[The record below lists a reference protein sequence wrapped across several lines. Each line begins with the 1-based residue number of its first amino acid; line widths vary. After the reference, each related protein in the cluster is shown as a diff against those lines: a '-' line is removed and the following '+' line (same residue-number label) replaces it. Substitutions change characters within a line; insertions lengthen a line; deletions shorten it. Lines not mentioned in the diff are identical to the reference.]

1 MKKLKLVIA
10 ALFALAMP
18 IAATV
23 PALAD
28 DKAPEKPAISLQISP
43 VSNRI
48 FLVHG
53 ESANYSMNVDN
64 IGSDEF
70 NFRVYAAPYT
80 VANENYDI
88 NFSNETKRT
97 QITRWITFK
106 TDAGDYASEATFKLA
121 PGERKTV
128 EYKVDVPED
137 VPGGGQY
144 ATVFAET
151 VPSGNN
157 QSTGIRTISRVG
169 LIIYGRTD
177 GETKDS
183 AKIENTEIQAF
194 MTSGD
199 INVRSHIVNDGNTD
213 FQASAKLTVKG
224 FFGKELST
232 QTKGFDVLP
241 DTSRNISVNWE
252 DTPVMGLFHVSAEIK
267 ALDQTIEVSKI
278 VVVMP
283 VFIIVIMAI
292 LLTILIVW
300 IIILVKKR
308 RSQRSRLNV

>member
-1 MKKLKLVIA
+1 MKKLKLLIA
-10 ALFALAMP
+10 AIFAFSMPFVAVAPAM
-18 IAATV
+18 
-23 PALAD
+23 AD

-48 FLVHG
+48 FMTHG
-53 ESANYSMNVDN
+53 ESKTYTMNVNN

-70 NFRVYAAPYT
+70 SFRVYAAPYT

-106 TDAGDYASEATFKLA
+106 TEAGDYAKEATFKVA
-121 PGERKTV
+121 PNERVTV

-137 VPGGGQY
+137 VPAGGQY

-151 VPSGNN
+151 IPNKDAN
-157 QSTGIRTISRVG
+157 STGIRTVSRVG

-177 GETKDS
+177 GATKDS
-183 AKIENTEIQAF
+183 AKVENTEIQAF

-199 INVRSHIVNDGNTD
+199 INVRSHVINDGNTD
-213 FQASAKLTVKG
+213 FQASVKLTVKG
-224 FFGKELST
+224 LFGKELST

-241 DTSRNISVNWE
+241 DTARNIAVNWE
-252 DTPVMGLFHVSAEIK
+252 DTPVMGIFHVTAEIK
-267 ALDQTIEVSKI
+267 ALDQTETISKI
-278 VVVMP
+278 VLVLP

-300 IIILVKKR
+300 IILLIKKR
-308 RSQRSRLNV
+308 RSQRSRLLV

>member
-1 MKKLKLVIA
+1 MKKLKLLIA
-10 ALFALAMP
+10 AIFAFSMPFVAVAPAM
-18 IAATV
+18 
-23 PALAD
+23 AD

-48 FLVHG
+48 FMTHG
-53 ESANYSMNVDN
+53 ETLDYTFNVNN

-70 NFRVYAAPYT
+70 NFRVYATPYT

-88 NFSNETKRT
+88 NFTNETKRS
-97 QITRWITFK
+97 QVARWITFK
-106 TDAGDYASEATFKLA
+106 TESGDYASEATFKLA
-121 PGERKTV
+121 PSERKTID
-128 EYKVDVPED
+128 YKVTVPND

-144 ATVFAET
+144 ATIFAET
-151 VPSGNN
+151 VPKEGN
-157 QSTGIRTISRVG
+157 QATGIRTVSRVG

-183 AKIENTEIQAF
+183 AKIENSEIQAF

-199 INVRSHIVNDGNTD
+199 INVRTHVVNDGNTD
-213 FQASAKLTVKG
+213 FQSSVKLSVKS

-241 DTSRNISVNWE
+241 DTARNIAVNWE
-252 DTPVMGLFHVSAEIK
+252 DTPVMGIFHVEAEIT
-267 ALDQTIEVSKI
+267 ALDQTEKISKI
-278 VVVMP
+278 VLVVP
-283 VFIIVIMAI
+283 VFIIVIMLI

-300 IIILVKKR
+300 IILLVKKR
-308 RSQRSRLNV
+308 RSQRSRLLV